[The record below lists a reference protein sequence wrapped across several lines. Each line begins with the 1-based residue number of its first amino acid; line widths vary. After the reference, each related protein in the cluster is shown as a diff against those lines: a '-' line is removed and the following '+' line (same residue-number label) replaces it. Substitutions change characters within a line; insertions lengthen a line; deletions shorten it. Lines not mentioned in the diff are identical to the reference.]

1 MVLSNVQLY
10 ESLKKDMS
18 KESARLLVEAIS
30 PERDVATRADLASL
44 ENRLRIAIRD
54 EVGQVRDEVGKVR
67 DEVGKVR
74 DEVAHLRKEFTR
86 WILAFF
92 VPLWITAAAA
102 IVTGLI
108 GR

>member
-67 DEVGKVR
+67 DEV
-74 DEVAHLRKEFTR
+74 AHLRKEFTR